1 MLASSAM
8 QTACGEIGAGP
19 ASSSSQP
26 NSVDLGIPE
35 YANAGG
41 HENGWA
47 ALNTGPDQTVKYL
60 ALVLMHVISA
70 AA

>member
-1 MLASSAM
+1 M

-19 ASSSSQP
+19 ASFSSQP

-35 YANAGG
+35 YANARS

-47 ALNTGPDQTVKYL
+47 ALNNYWTGDGRGRLEELIQGEMTYEL
-60 ALVLMHVISA
+60 NT
-70 AA
+70 